1 MTLLETNMEDIKM
14 LKQMVCLLSCQPR
27 NMETQLPD
35 ALKCLQASIN
45 AKAIGIYW
53 PNAAGKLAPRIQT
66 PSRFRLDPAIREAIR
81 ETEDPV
87 HPVWGQT
94 NHSWLVV
101 PMKVGGKALGRMW
114 IIDNSKREF
123 CQDDREFIMM
133 TGNQLALA
141 LENNRLFDEVQ
152 HLAARRGELLRRV
165 IATQDER
172 CRRISRE
179 LHDEISQSLTAMA
192 VDIEAIQVAD
202 RWSQDA
208 ALSRL
213 GELRGRSISAL
224 EEVNRIILDLRPT
237 LLEDMGLLTALRWFA
252 DQRLESLGVRIHVRS
267 SQPEVRL
274 PPHIETTL
282 YRVGQ
287 EAINN
292 TAKHAVAKNLWIG
305 LTHTRNNISLSIR
318 DDGVGFEVKDVLS
331 HPDDRVG
338 IGLFGMRE
346 RAALVGGTTVIKSK
360 TGEGTQILVRM
371 PKDLEVIHGTD
382 TGLAG

>member
-1 MTLLETNMEDIKM
+1 MENIAM

-27 NMETQLPD
+27 NMGTQLPE

-45 AKAIGIYW
+45 AKAVGIYW
-53 PNAAGKLAPRIQT
+53 PNASGKLVPRIQN
-66 PSRFRLDPAIREAIR
+66 PRRYRVEQAIREAING
-81 ETEDPV
+81 TEDPV

-94 NHSWLVV
+94 KHSWLVV
-101 PMKVGGKALGRMW
+101 PMKVGGKVVGRLW
-114 IIDNSKREF
+114 IIDKAEREF
-123 CQDDREFIMM
+123 GQDDREFIMM

-172 CRRISRE
+172 CRQISRE

-208 ALSRL
+208 ALKRL

-267 SQPEVRL
+267 SHPEVRL

-292 TAKHAVAKNLWIG
+292 TAKHAAAKNLWIG
-305 LTHTRNNISLSIR
+305 LAHTKDNISLSIR
-318 DDGVGFEVKDVLS
+318 DDGIGFEVKNVLS

-346 RAALVGGTTVIKSK
+346 RAALVGGTTIINSK
-360 TGEGTQILVRM
+360 TGDGTHILVRM
-371 PKDLEVIHGTD
+371 PKDLEVNYGTD